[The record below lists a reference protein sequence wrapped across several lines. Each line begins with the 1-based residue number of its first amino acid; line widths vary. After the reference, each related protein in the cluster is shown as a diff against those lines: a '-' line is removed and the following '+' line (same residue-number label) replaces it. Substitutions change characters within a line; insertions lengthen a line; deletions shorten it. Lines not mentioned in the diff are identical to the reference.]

1 MSPFVKLTEYHGHSA
16 DSGCLFVCRLLSRAL
31 LLVRMRERVMNAPIT
46 NHSKTMGSK
55 KPHNYI
61 PLLKRMRE
69 PSIEERLLRYQHL
82 S

>member
-1 MSPFVKLTEYHGHSA
+1 MS
-16 DSGCLFVCRLLSRAL
+16 DSGNLFLCRLLSRAL
-31 LLVRMRERVMNAPIT
+31 LLLKMRERVINAPIT
-46 NHSKTMGSK
+46 NHSKTLGSR